1 MQLESVPWVRVPGPL
16 LSVSASAPIPAL
28 GRRPERGRSGWSVA
42 TAAFSISIP
51 LHLALAL
58 WLSMQVRQDG
68 PAAEPAVLGEIGVVD
83 APDAK
88 AEMVETP
95 SRQASVLPIAMP
107 EAPPVTAEPSWQRVL
122 DAAQAAPTQVGGG
135 SAAMLSALPATAG
148 GGPAPAAGTS
158 FFGVRAKGQ
167 RFAFVVDKSA
177 SMQHRGR
184 IQRAMDELMQ
194 STEGLPDYALFRVCL
209 FDTRAVSFP
218 DRGYRKARPADL
230 AQFRAWLGGI
240 AAGGGTTPRVAF
252 DLLLDDGVVPDAI
265 FFMTDGEIGGDD
277 PSWIVGRVRAL
288 GRPVPVHCVA
298 LGDPAAIPQLERI
311 ASATGGRFRFVPGEL
326 GP

>member
-1 MQLESVPWVRVPGPL
+1 VPAT
-16 LSVSASAPIPAL
+16 ASIPAP
-28 GRRPERGRSGWSVA
+28 GRRPERGRGGWSIA
-42 TAAFSISIP
+42 LAAFSVSIP

-58 WLSMQVRQDG
+58 WLSMQIRQEG
-68 PAAEPAVLGEIGVVD
+68 PAAEPAVVGEIGVVE
-83 APDAK
+83 APDAQ
-88 AEMVETP
+88 AEVVQAS
-95 SRQASVLPIAMP
+95 SRQEAVLPIAMP
-107 EAPPVTAEPSWQRVL
+107 EEPSVTADPSWQKVVE
-122 DAAQAAPTQVGGG
+122 AAQAAPSQAGAG
-135 SAAMLSALPATAG
+135 SPSMPASLPAAAG
-148 GGPAPAAGTS
+148 GAAAAAPAAGTS
-158 FFGVRAKGQ
+158 FFGVRAKGR

-184 IQRAMDELMQ
+184 MQRAVDELLR
-194 STEGLPDYALFRVCL
+194 STEGLPDYAVFRICL

-230 AQFRAWLGGI
+230 AQFRAWLGGV

-252 DLLLDDGVVPDAI
+252 DLLLDDGAVPDAI

-277 PSWIVGRVRAL
+277 PSWIIGRVRSL

-311 ASATGGRFRFVPGEL
+311 AAATGGKFRFVSGEA